1 MGFFLP
7 VKLSTTFVMRIKTKI
22 KVIILAA
29 GKGSRMKSKQAKVL
43 HKIAGKAMLQRVAES
58 VEDLNSEVIVIY
70 GHDGE
75 QVKKSLPSLNV
86 SWIEQVE
93 QLGTGHAVQQAAA
106 KINED
111 DVVLILY
118 GDVPLIRRE
127 TLERMVANVSD
138 KAMALLTVKLN
149 DPNGYGR
156 IVRTDGK
163 VQKIVEQKDATQ
175 AELLISEVNTGI
187 MAANGADLLGWLS
200 ALKND
205 NAQKEYYLTDV
216 IEMAVNDGT
225 SINTI
230 HPKDEYEV
238 QGVNSQSQL
247 NMLERYQQRMIAED
261 LMEQGVSLGDANRL
275 DVRGDVVVQGTDVFI
290 DCNVV
295 LEGSIKLGSDVTIGA
310 NCVLSNVIIKDNV
323 NIKPNSVLEDCT
335 IGAGSSVG
343 PFARIRP
350 GTELG
355 ENTHVGNFVEIK
367 KTKLGD
373 GSKISHLSYIGD
385 ADIGKGVN
393 IGAGT
398 ITCNYD
404 GVNKFKTRIEDG
416 AFIGSDTQLVAPVT
430 VGKNATLAAGTT
442 LTKNAPENAL
452 TLSRTKQM
460 TLKGWNRPTK
470 E

>member
-1 MGFFLP
+1 
-7 VKLSTTFVMRIKTKI
+7 
-22 KVIILAA
+22 
-29 GKGSRMKSKQAKVL
+29 MKSKQAKVL

-58 VEDLNSEVIVIY
+58 VEDLDSEIVVIY

-75 QVKKSLPSLNV
+75 QVKKSLATLNV
-86 SWIEQVE
+86 NWIEQVD

-106 KINED
+106 KIDKD

-118 GDVPLIRRE
+118 GDVPLIRKE
-127 TLERMVANVSD
+127 TLERLVANVSD

-156 IVRTDGK
+156 IVRVGGK

-187 MAANGADLLGWLS
+187 MAANGSDLLGWLS

-205 NAQKEYYLTDV
+205 NAQNEYYLTDV

-238 QGVNSQSQL
+238 QGVNSKSQL
-247 NMLERYQQRMIAED
+247 NVLERYQQRVIAED

-310 NCVLSNVIIKDNV
+310 NCVLRNVVIKDNV
-323 NIKPNSVLEDCT
+323 SIKPNSVLEDCT
-335 IGAGSSVG
+335 IGTGSSVG

-355 ENTHVGNFVEIK
+355 NNTHVGNFVEIK
-367 KTKLGD
+367 KTTLGD

-404 GVNKFKTRIEDG
+404 GVNKFKTTIEDG

-442 LTKNAPENAL
+442 LTKNAPDNAL

-460 TLKGWNRPTK
+460 TLKGWKRATK

>member
-1 MGFFLP
+1 M
-7 VKLSTTFVMRIKTKI
+7 KI

-58 VEDLNSEVIVIY
+58 VEDLDSEVIVIY

-75 QVKKSLPSLNV
+75 QVKKSLTRLNV
-86 SWIEQVE
+86 SWIEQVD
-93 QLGTGHAVQQAAA
+93 QFGTGHAVQQAAA
-106 KINED
+106 EIDED

-118 GDVPLIRRE
+118 GDVPLIRKE
-127 TLERMVANVSD
+127 TLERLVANVFD

-156 IVRTDGK
+156 IVRVGGK
-163 VQKIVEQKDATQ
+163 VQKIVEQKDATA

-200 ALKND
+200 ALKNN
-205 NAQKEYYLTDV
+205 NAQNEYYLTDV

-238 QGVNSQSQL
+238 QGVNSKSQL
-247 NMLERYQQRMIAED
+247 NVLERYQQRVIAEE

-310 NCVLSNVIIKDNV
+310 NCVLRNVVIKDNV
-323 NIKPNSVLEDCT
+323 SIKPNSVLEDCT
-335 IGAGSSVG
+335 IGTGSSVG

-355 ENTHVGNFVEIK
+355 DNTHVGNFVEIK

-385 ADIGKGVN
+385 ADIGKDVN

-404 GVNKFKTRIEDG
+404 GVNKFKTTIEDG

-442 LTKNAPENAL
+442 LTKNAPDNAL

-460 TLKGWNRPTK
+460 TLKGWKRATK

>member
-1 MGFFLP
+1 M
-7 VKLSTTFVMRIKTKI
+7 KI

-58 VEDLNSEVIVIY
+58 VEDLDSEVIVIY

-75 QVKKSLPSLNV
+75 QVKKSLTRLNV
-86 SWIEQVE
+86 SWIEQVD
-93 QLGTGHAVQQAAA
+93 QFGTGHAVQQAAA
-106 KINED
+106 EIDED

-118 GDVPLIRRE
+118 GDVPLIRKE
-127 TLERMVANVSD
+127 TLERLVANVFD

-156 IVRTDGK
+156 IVRVGGK
-163 VQKIVEQKDATQ
+163 VQKIVEQKDATA

-200 ALKND
+200 ALKNN
-205 NAQKEYYLTDV
+205 NAQNEHYLTDV

-238 QGVNSQSQL
+238 QGVNSKSQL
-247 NMLERYQQRMIAED
+247 NILERYQQRVIAEE

-310 NCVLSNVIIKDNV
+310 NCVLRNVVIKDNV
-323 NIKPNSVLEDCT
+323 SIKPNSVLEDCT
-335 IGAGSSVG
+335 IGTGSSVG

-355 ENTHVGNFVEIK
+355 DNTHVGNFVEIK

-385 ADIGKGVN
+385 ADIGKDVN

-404 GVNKFKTRIEDG
+404 GVNKFKTTIEDG

-442 LTKNAPENAL
+442 LTKNAPDNAL

-460 TLKGWNRPTK
+460 TLKGWKRATK

>member
-1 MGFFLP
+1 M
-7 VKLSTTFVMRIKTKI
+7 KI

-29 GKGSRMKSKQAKVL
+29 GKGSRMRSKQAKVL

-58 VEDLNSEVIVIY
+58 VEDLDSEVIVIY

-75 QVKKSLPSLNV
+75 QVKKSLATLNV
-86 SWIEQVE
+86 SWIEQVD

-106 KINED
+106 EIGED

-118 GDVPLIRRE
+118 GDVPLIRKE
-127 TLERMVANVSD
+127 TLERLVANVSD
-138 KAMALLTVKLN
+138 KTMALLTVKLN

-156 IVRTDGK
+156 IVRVGGK

-200 ALKND
+200 ALKNN
-205 NAQKEYYLTDV
+205 NAQNEYYLTDV

-247 NMLERYQQRMIAED
+247 NVLERYQQRVIAEE

-275 DVRGDVVVQGTDVFI
+275 DVRGDVIVQGTDVFI

-310 NCVLSNVIIKDNV
+310 NCVLHNVVIKDNV

-350 GTELG
+350 GTDLG
-355 ENTHVGNFVEIK
+355 DNTHVGNFVEIK

-404 GVNKFKTRIEDG
+404 GVNKFKTTIEDG

-430 VGKNATLAAGTT
+430 VGKNATVAAGTT

-452 TLSRTKQM
+452 TMSRTKQA
-460 TLKGWNRPTK
+460 TLKGWKRPTK

>member
-1 MGFFLP
+1 M
-7 VKLSTTFVMRIKTKI
+7 
-22 KVIILAA
+22 
-29 GKGSRMKSKQAKVL
+29 
-43 HKIAGKAMLQRVAES
+43 
-58 VEDLNSEVIVIY
+58 
-70 GHDGE
+70 
-75 QVKKSLPSLNV
+75 
-86 SWIEQVE
+86 
-93 QLGTGHAVQQAAA
+93 
-106 KINED
+106 
-111 DVVLILY
+111 VLILY
-118 GDVPLIRRE
+118 GDVPLIRKE
-127 TLERMVANVSD
+127 TLERLVANVSD
-138 KAMALLTVKLN
+138 KTMALLTVKLN

-156 IVRTDGK
+156 IVRVGGK

-187 MAANGADLLGWLS
+187 MAANGSDLLGWLS
-200 ALKND
+200 ALKNN
-205 NAQKEYYLTDV
+205 NAQNEYYLTDV

-247 NMLERYQQRMIAED
+247 NVLERYQQRVIAEE

-275 DVRGDVVVQGTDVFI
+275 DVRGEVVVQGTDVFI

-295 LEGSIKLGSDVTIGA
+295 LEGSIKIGSDVNIGA
-310 NCVLSNVIIKDNV
+310 NCVLSNVVIKDNV

-335 IGAGSSVG
+335 IGAGSNVG

-355 ENTHVGNFVEIK
+355 ADTHVGNFVEIK

-404 GVNKFKTRIEDG
+404 GVNKFKTTIEDG

-430 VGKNATLAAGTT
+430 VGKNATVAAGTT

-452 TLSRTKQM
+452 TLSRSKQA
-460 TLKGWNRPTK
+460 TLKGWKRPTK

>member
-1 MGFFLP
+1 M
-7 VKLSTTFVMRIKTKI
+7 KI

-58 VEDLNSEVIVIY
+58 VEDLDSEVIVIY

-75 QVKKSLPSLNV
+75 QVKKSLTRLNV
-86 SWIEQVE
+86 SWIEQVD
-93 QLGTGHAVQQAAA
+93 QFGTGHAVQQAAA
-106 KINED
+106 EIDED

-118 GDVPLIRRE
+118 GDVPLIRKE
-127 TLERMVANVSD
+127 TLERLVANVFD

-156 IVRTDGK
+156 IVRVGGK
-163 VQKIVEQKDATQ
+163 VQKIVEQKDATA

-200 ALKND
+200 ALKNN
-205 NAQKEYYLTDV
+205 NAQNEYYLTDV

-238 QGVNSQSQL
+238 QGVNSKSQL
-247 NMLERYQQRMIAED
+247 NILERYQQRVIAEE

-310 NCVLSNVIIKDNV
+310 NCVLRNVVIKDNV
-323 NIKPNSVLEDCT
+323 SIKPNSVLEDCT
-335 IGAGSSVG
+335 IGTGSSVG

-355 ENTHVGNFVEIK
+355 DNTHVGNFVEIK

-385 ADIGKGVN
+385 ADIGKDVN

-404 GVNKFKTRIEDG
+404 GVNKFKTTIEDG

-442 LTKNAPENAL
+442 LTKNAPDNAL

-460 TLKGWNRPTK
+460 TLKGWKRATK

>member
-7 VKLSTTFVMRIKTKI
+7 VKLFASVGIHIKMKI

-58 VEDLNSEVIVIY
+58 VEDLDSEVIVIY

-75 QVKKSLPSLNV
+75 QVKKSLTRLNV
-86 SWIEQVE
+86 SWIEQVD
-93 QLGTGHAVQQAAA
+93 QFGTGHAVQQAAA
-106 KINED
+106 EIDED

-118 GDVPLIRRE
+118 GDVPLIRKE
-127 TLERMVANVSD
+127 TLERLVANVFD

-156 IVRTDGK
+156 IVRVGGK
-163 VQKIVEQKDATQ
+163 VQKIVEQKDATA

-200 ALKND
+200 ALKNN
-205 NAQKEYYLTDV
+205 NAQNEYYLTDV

-238 QGVNSQSQL
+238 QGVNSKSQL
-247 NMLERYQQRMIAED
+247 NILERYQQRVIAEE

-310 NCVLSNVIIKDNV
+310 NCVLRNVVIKDNV
-323 NIKPNSVLEDCT
+323 SIKPNSVLEDCT
-335 IGAGSSVG
+335 IGTGSSVG

-355 ENTHVGNFVEIK
+355 DNTHVGNFVEIK

-385 ADIGKGVN
+385 ADIGKDVN

-404 GVNKFKTRIEDG
+404 GVNKFKTTIEDG

-442 LTKNAPENAL
+442 LTKNAPDNAL

-460 TLKGWNRPTK
+460 TLKGWKRATK